1 MTRPRTDR
9 DDPTVDGAE
18 VSLFNPDAYAGGC
31 PHERLTVLRNAA
43 AVSWQGPTTDPGLAN
58 SELSGGWFVH
68 RYAEVRDVLGDPTT
82 FSSERGTAVLM
93 DSDPDI
99 VAAMANMLINMDP
112 PGHGKYRKL
121 VAATFT
127 PRRVNELRP
136 RVEQIASGVIDKIAH
151 RAACDGVAD
160 IAAPMPM
167 QVIAELLGIPEMHRQ
182 LFEISN
188 RLVGA
193 VDTTPE
199 QRAADS
205 TIAAA
210 EIHSLGVELAA
221 QKRDTPDS
229 SLISAYVNGNLDG
242 VEDYAGCTDEEAGWF
257 LLLMAVAGN
266 ETVRTATS
274 QALRVFAE
282 FPAQRDLLVSD
293 LERHIPGAVEE
304 LLRYRAPIRSLRR
317 TATTDTQIDGTT
329 VGEGDKVVCNFSS
342 ALRDERQFDKPEV
355 FDITRPTPSI
365 QLAFGYGEHYCLG
378 ANLARLQLR
387 TILREIYS
395 RIPDVHPVGP
405 VVWQST
411 PLFEGLLHLPV
422 EFTPES

>member
-1 MTRPRTDR
+1 MTIPEADGRAPAI
-9 DDPTVDGAE
+9 DGAD
-18 VSLFNPDAYAGGC
+18 VSLLDPDAYADGC
-31 PHERLTVLRNAA
+31 PHDRLSALRNLA
-43 AVSWQGPTTDPGLAN
+43 AVSWQAPTTDPGLAN

-82 FSSERGTAVLM
+82 FSSQRGTAVLM
-93 DSDPDI
+93 DSGPDI

-136 RVEQIASGVIDKIAH
+136 RVEQIASEVIDKIAD
-151 RAACDGVAD
+151 RGACDGVAD

-167 QVIAELLGIPEMHRQ
+167 QVIADLLGIPEIKEKI
-182 LFEISN
+182 FELSN
-188 RLVGA
+188 RMVGA
-193 VDTTPE
+193 VDAAPE
-199 QRAADS
+199 RRAADA
-205 TIAAA
+205 TVAAA
-210 EIHSLGVELAA
+210 EIHSLGAELAA
-221 QKRDTPDS
+221 QKRDNPDS

-242 VEDYAGCTDEEAGWF
+242 VEDYGGCTDEEAGWF

-293 LERHIPGAVEE
+293 LDGHIPGAVEE
-304 LLRYRAPIRSLRR
+304 LLRYRTPVRSLRR

-329 VGEGDKVVCNFSS
+329 VGEGAKVVCNFSS
-342 ALRDERQFDKPEV
+342 ALRDERQFDNPDV

-405 VVWQST
+405 VVWQPT
-411 PLFEGLLHLPV
+411 PLFEGVLHLPV